1 MKKLVLST
9 IFSLLFINSLVLA
22 QNFDVSVNITP
33 KEVTINPCGVAV
45 YDISIENTG
54 NMKDIY
60 TLEVEGLP
68 DNWYSLSQNQIELDS
83 EKSKTVYLFV
93 TASCED
99 NITGKYSGI
108 ITVKGKSE
116 DSDTFTLNVIADR
129 SIQIT
134 MPEDVAS
141 CLCEGGFVT
150 AEIKNTGEYTEDL
163 VFSLT
168 SEIADYLN
176 LDKTSLV
183 LEPGE
188 TEKVNIEISKECK
201 PEGEYSL
208 ILHANAKTSY
218 VKAQAETNIKLTK
231 CYQFEVVYPEEIQAC
246 SGEVNEF
253 NINVKNTGLKEDT
266 YEVDIQELNY
276 TKISKLGPG
285 EDQDFTVSFRK
296 DVGEYTLKLV
306 VKSSTQEETYDI
318 NVKSQKCYDADLE
331 FEKDVYETG
340 QCQGKLV
347 KATLTNTGTKS
358 DTYIVSCDKDWV
370 IIKPTKIILNPGD
383 SENIAIY
390 CSPSYGMSGE
400 FVIKVTAASQKT
412 IITKPFTLNVAGKE
426 TTTLPEETTTTEVT
440 ETTTTKTILPEN
452 MTTTTII
459 GLPNIPITLPF
470 DEQKKEL
477 PGMRFIRPLVIAI
490 LIAII
495 VLGGLYWLV
504 MKGE

>member
-108 ITVKGKSE
+108 INVKGKSE

-208 ILHANAKTSY
+208 I
-218 VKAQAETNIKLTK
+218 
-231 CYQFEVVYPEEIQAC
+231 
-246 SGEVNEF
+246 
-253 NINVKNTGLKEDT
+253 
-266 YEVDIQELNY
+266 
-276 TKISKLGPG
+276 
-285 EDQDFTVSFRK
+285 
-296 DVGEYTLKLV
+296 
-306 VKSSTQEETYDI
+306 
-318 NVKSQKCYDADLE
+318 
-331 FEKDVYETG
+331 
-340 QCQGKLV
+340 
-347 KATLTNTGTKS
+347 
-358 DTYIVSCDKDWV
+358 
-370 IIKPTKIILNPGD
+370 
-383 SENIAIY
+383 
-390 CSPSYGMSGE
+390 
-400 FVIKVTAASQKT
+400 
-412 IITKPFTLNVAGKE
+412 
-426 TTTLPEETTTTEVT
+426 
-440 ETTTTKTILPEN
+440 
-452 MTTTTII
+452 
-459 GLPNIPITLPF
+459 
-470 DEQKKEL
+470 
-477 PGMRFIRPLVIAI
+477 
-490 LIAII
+490 
-495 VLGGLYWLV
+495 
-504 MKGE
+504 